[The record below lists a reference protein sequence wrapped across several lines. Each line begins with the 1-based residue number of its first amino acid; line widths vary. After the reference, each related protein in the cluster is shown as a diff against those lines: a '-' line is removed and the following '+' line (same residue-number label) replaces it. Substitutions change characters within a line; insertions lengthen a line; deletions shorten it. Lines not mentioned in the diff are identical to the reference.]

1 MTVEAKSKEE
11 ESKKERDRGRERDY
25 GLPIKRE
32 RGRERDYG
40 LPISLALFSV
50 GPCWAI
56 LEQGEGDGVE
66 VRWRGA
72 GQGGAA
78 GTK

>member
-1 MTVEAKSKEE
+1 MVEAKSKEE
-11 ESKKERDRGRERDY
+11 ESKKE
-25 GLPIKRE
+25 RE

-56 LEQGEGDGVE
+56 LE
-66 VRWRGA
+66 RGA
-72 GQGGAA
+72 EGKGMG
-78 GTK
+78 